1 MTNVKM
7 RVASLFVIAV
17 LVARLFGFFIRFLL
31 LASSFLLLTET
42 RDRRF
47 LGVEAFDQVE
57 QLRDL
62 QRAVYAVGD
71 ADEFESA
78 TGFLNPL
85 EGADDFAD
93 AHAVDDR
100 HFGQVEQNL
109 ARARLQNFVDEHLQL
124 ETTLAFDELPA
135 HVKRGDGSEIM
146 NSDSD
151 HMLGFLI
158 LDCGS
163 RIADRESAA
172 TLDPQ
177 SSGLRQAFYLTQC

>member
-1 MTNVKM
+1 RDVNGV
-7 RVASLFVIAV
+7 V
-17 LVARLFGFFIRFLL
+17 LSEYFKRPSGVLN
-31 LASSFLLLTET
+31 SF
-42 RDRRF
+42 
-47 LGVEAFDQVE
+47 
-57 QLRDL
+57 
-62 QRAVYAVGD
+62 
-71 ADEFESA
+71 
-78 TGFLNPL
+78 

-124 ETTLAFDELPA
+124 ETTLPFDELPA
-135 HVKRGDGSEIM
+135 HVKRGDSSEIM

-172 TLDPQ
+172 TLGPQ
-177 SSGLRQAFYLTQC
+177 SSGLRQTFYPTRC